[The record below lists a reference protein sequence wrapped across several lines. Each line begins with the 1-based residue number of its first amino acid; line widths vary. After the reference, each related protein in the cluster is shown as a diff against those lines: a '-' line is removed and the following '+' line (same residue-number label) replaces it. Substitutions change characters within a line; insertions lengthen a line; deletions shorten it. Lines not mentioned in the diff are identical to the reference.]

1 MLISESPGVP
11 AIQSQ
16 VLHAPARG
24 AADVTIGIL
33 AKKVAEPDRRLPPL
47 LLVHGATFG
56 ASLFDLPSEDYSL
69 MSRLA
74 RDGRAVYALDVRG
87 FGHSLGGVVMDAL
100 PSANAPFARLEEA
113 VADIGTA
120 VDLIRS
126 REQVA
131 AVDLV
136 GFSWGTV
143 TAASYAGGHAETV
156 SRLVLYAPLYGEENP
171 AWLDQIADPAD
182 RSRARPGLGA
192 YRLVT
197 QADIIRRWDSDL
209 PASDAEIYRE
219 PGLPELIFRTL
230 ADLDPQ
236 AMRNDPPA
244 FRCPTGALADLVEV
258 FNGRPLF
265 DASRLTMPTYLVRGS
280 DDTTSTDS
288 DARNLLSAVSSPQRD
303 YRIVSPGSHFLCLE
317 RERRRLWDYL
327 SHVLSP
333 AN

>member
-1 MLISESPGVP
+1 VNPRDRNRKLNMLISESRAAP

-16 VLHAPARG
+16 VLHVPARG
-24 AADVTIGIL
+24 AADVRIGIL
-33 AKKVAEPDRRLPPL
+33 AKQAAEPDPRLPPV

-56 ASLFDLPSEDYSL
+56 ASLFDLPREDYSL

-87 FGHSLGGVVMDAL
+87 FGHSLGGAVMDA
-100 PSANAPFARLEEA
+100 PPEANPPFARLEEA

-143 TAASYAGGHAETV
+143 TAASYAGRHPEAI

-182 RSRARPGLGA
+182 RSKARPGLGA

-197 QADIIRRWDSDL
+197 QAEITRRWDSDL
-209 PASDAEIYRE
+209 PVSDAGLYRE
-219 PGLPELIFRTL
+219 SGLPKLIFRTL
-230 ADLDPQ
+230 AGLDPQ
-236 AMRNDPPA
+236 TMRNDPPGTATSSSVTPGDRVSLNWRA
-244 FRCPTGALADLVEV
+244 FP
-258 FNGRPLF
+258 GRSSITWPW
-265 DASRLTMPTYLVRGS
+265 ASAIG
-280 DDTTSTDS
+280 
-288 DARNLLSAVSSPQRD
+288 
-303 YRIVSPGSHFLCLE
+303 
-317 RERRRLWDYL
+317 
-327 SHVLSP
+327 
-333 AN
+333 